1 MAKRVQHA
9 LMRRDDETTT
19 KVSKSIV
26 LSAWLYLSHITLHL
40 AMTVISETNMRMLFL
55 MRSTLT
61 ENLSQARVKEVQ
73 RVVSGFLFISPRTKE
88 KKAKQKTSGM
98 LFHSIPLCLWRL
110 SLHYPRP
117 NGYSPFPLVSMA
129 VGRLF
134 HSARRHTA
142 RFVRTVRTG
151 ASIVTNKS
159 RQILLSLTMWLRHT
173 LRHVVPYLLAYA
185 ICMCEIPCE
194 RVRAFDAIIMR

>member
-1 MAKRVQHA
+1 MTLSLAHYITFSNDRNKWNKYEDAVFDA
-9 LMRRDDETTT
+9 LDAHRKFIASESERSAARR
-19 KVSKSIV
+19 IW
-26 LSAWLYLSHITLHL
+26 LSFHISAH
-40 AMTVISETNMRMLFL
+40 R
-55 MRSTLT
+55 R
-61 ENLSQARVKEVQ
+61 
-73 RVVSGFLFISPRTKE
+73 
-88 KKAKQKTSGM
+88 KKQAKQKTSGM

-117 NGYSPFPLVSMA
+117 NGFSPFPLVSMA

-142 RFVRTVRTG
+142 RFVRTG